1 MKNLLAVVIAF
12 IIGMHSNFA
21 QTSCSTYYPFD
32 EGTTFQITS
41 FNKNDKKAAVIDYMV
56 KESNG
61 DSAILA
67 YEMHDD
73 KGKLVMN
80 SEYGISCEE
89 DGISIDFNSLAAP
102 GVLEQYKDM
111 EVDITGTNL
120 FVPNNLSSGQSLPD
134 ADILMNIKMPP
145 INMKMTVNIY
155 DRKVEGKESVTTTAG
170 TFECYVISYTHES
183 KMGMKITGN
192 AKDWIAEGVGMV
204 KSESYNKKGKRIS
217 RSELT
222 AFSN

>member
-1 MKNLLAVVIAF
+1 MKNILTVALAF
-12 IIGMHSNFA
+12 ITGINVTIA
-21 QTSCSTYYPFD
+21 QSSCSTYYPFD

-41 FNKNDKKAAVIDYMV
+41 YNKNDKKAAVIDYVV

-67 YEMHDD
+67 YEMLDD

-111 EVDITGTNL
+111 EVDISGTNL
-120 FVPNNLSSGQSLPD
+120 LLPNKLSTGQSLPD
-134 ADILMNIKMPP
+134 ANMLMNIKMPP
-145 INMKMTVNIY
+145 VNMKMTVDILN
-155 DRKVEGKESVTTTAG
+155 RKVEGKETVTTSAG
-170 TFECYVISYTHES
+170 TFDCYVISYTHES

-192 AKDWIAEGVGMV
+192 GKEWIAEGVGMV
-204 KSESYNKKGKRIS
+204 KSESYNKKGKRIG

-222 AFSN
+222 AFNK